1 MIKFPPCKI
10 NIGLQILRKRQD
22 GYHDIATVFYPLPLT
37 DVLEVISAKETS
49 LHITGNPVPGEEKDN
64 LCLKAYHLLK
74 KDFHRLPAVSIYLHK
89 VIPTGAGLGGGSSD
103 AAYMLRILNKKYNLQ
118 IPPARLLH
126 YADQLGSDC
135 AFFLQDKPCYATG
148 RGNELFPLTKEDLSG
163 YHFVLVCPDIH
174 INTAWAYGK
183 VIPHIPHRSV
193 LDLVRERIETWE
205 ETIVND
211 FEHPVFE
218 TYPSLK
224 KIKETLYKQ
233 GALYAS
239 LSGSGAAVYGIF
251 PEKGIKQKA
260 LSFESART
268 FYF

>member
-1 MIKFPPCKI
+1 MIQFPPCKI

-74 KDFHRLPAVSIYLHK
+74 KDFHKLPPVSIHLHK

-103 AAYMLRILNKKYNLQ
+103 AAFTLKLLNEKYKLQ
-118 IPPARLLH
+118 LTPDQLL
-126 YADQLGSDC
+126 YNANQLGSDC

-148 RGNELFPLTKEDLSG
+148 RGNELFPLTKEDLRQ
-163 YHFVLVCPDIH
+163 YHFALVCPDIR
-174 INTAWAYGK
+174 INTAWAYSK
-183 VIPHIPHRSV
+183 VMPHIPHRSL
-193 LDLVRERIETWE
+193 LDLIREPVETWE
-205 ETIVND
+205 GTVAND
-211 FEHPVFE
+211 FERPVFE
-218 TYPSLK
+218 AYPVLK
-224 KIKETLYKQ
+224 KIRETLYKQ
-233 GALYAS
+233 GAIYAS
-239 LSGSGAAVYGIF
+239 LSGSGATVYGIF
-251 PEKGIKQKA
+251 PERGIKQKA
-260 LSFESART
+260 LSFENAQT